1 MEIVKKKKCY
11 ISGKITGLTEKQAES
26 NFKRA
31 CVDAMFLGYE
41 PINPYLIVP
50 NGEQPKDEKNTWCW
64 HMKADIKA
72 MMDCEAIFMQSNWN
86 ESKGAI
92 VEHDLAKELNFTIIY
107 CGRNKNK
114 YQLHNKEL
122 SFRRRKYY
130 LDIIKKDSV
139 IFLFVGIFLVLISFF
154 YFLYIIFFNN

>member
-1 MEIVKKKKCY
+1 MGIIVKKKCY
-11 ISGKITGLTEKQAES
+11 ISGKITGLTPKQAES

-31 CVDAMFLGYE
+31 SVDAIFLGYE

-50 NGEQPKDEKNTWCW
+50 DGEQPKDEKNTWCW

-72 MMDCEAIFMQSNWN
+72 MMDCEAIFMQSNWK

-107 CGRNKNK
+107 CGKHKNK
-114 YQLHNKEL
+114 HYIHNGEL
-122 SFRRRKYY
+122 SISRRKNH
-130 LDIIKKDSV
+130 LEINKKDNV
-139 IFLFVGIFLVLISFF
+139 VFIFIVIFLVLISFF
-154 YFLYIIFFNN
+154 YFLFIIFFNN

>member
-1 MEIVKKKKCY
+1 
-11 ISGKITGLTEKQAES
+11 
-26 NFKRA
+26 
-31 CVDAMFLGYE
+31 
-41 PINPYLIVP
+41 
-50 NGEQPKDEKNTWCW
+50 
-64 HMKADIKA
+64 MKADIKA

-122 SFRRRKYY
+122 SFRRRGYY
-130 LDIIKKDSV
+130 LETIKKDNV
-139 IFLFVGIFLVLISFF
+139 MFIFIGIFLVLISFF
-154 YFLYIIFFNN
+154 YFLFIIFFNN